1 MLNELKIS
9 LKQKELDCFL
19 ITHTNNIFYLTG
31 YDGFSHEEREAV
43 ALITKTHNFLLTD
56 KRYLYELRGLKDFK
70 LIEISASTPFP
81 KAIQNL
87 VLENNLLFA
96 GFEEENL
103 SFSEYKKFR
112 KIFKKFVPLSG
123 IIEPLREI
131 KKIYEIKNVKKACK
145 ISDLGFNYILK
156 QLKSNVSEIEIADKL
171 EIFLKE
177 NKAENAFKP
186 IIAFGKNSAVPHH
199 LNSDKKLKTGDVVL
213 LDFGAKVN
221 GYCSD
226 MTRTVF
232 FGMPDPKLSEI
243 YNTVLNAQKAAV
255 NALRKSLILHHKSG
269 IKADYIDK
277 VSRDY
282 IISKGFPSIPHSL
295 GHGIGLEVHEPPTLS
310 PNSKSLLKSGMIFSI
325 EPGIYLD
332 GFGGVRI
339 EDLFL
344 IKDNHLEKITHST
357 SGIIRL

>member
-1 MLNELKIS
+1 MFNELKIS
-9 LKQKELDCFL
+9 LKQKELDGFL
-19 ITHTNNIFYLTG
+19 VTSPNNIFYLTG
-31 YDGFSHEEREAV
+31 YDGFSYEEREAV

-56 KRYLYELRGLKDFK
+56 KRYLYELRDLKDFK
-70 LIEISASTPFP
+70 LIEISASIPFS
-81 KAIQNL
+81 KALQNL
-87 VLENNLLFA
+87 AVENNLLFA
-96 GFEEENL
+96 GFEEKNL
-103 SFSEYKKFR
+103 SFAEYKKFR
-112 KIFKKFVPLSG
+112 EIFKKFIPSSG

-131 KKIYEIKNVKKACK
+131 KKIHEIKNVKKACK
-145 ISDLGFNYILK
+145 ISDLGFDYILK
-156 QLKSNVSEIEIADKL
+156 QLKKNVSEIEIADKL
-171 EIFLKE
+171 EIFFKE
-177 NKAENAFKP
+177 NGADTAFKP

-199 LNSDKKLKTGDVVL
+199 LNSNRKLKIGDVVL

-232 FGMPDPKLSEI
+232 FGKPNPKLSEI
-243 YNTVLNAQKAAV
+243 YKTVLNAQKAAV
-255 NALRKSLILHHKSG
+255 NTIRKFLILNYKSG

-277 VSRDY
+277 VSRNY
-282 IISKGFPSIPHSL
+282 IISEGFFSIPHSL
-295 GHGIGLEVHEPPTLS
+295 GHGIGLEVHEPPYLS

-325 EPGIYLD
+325 EPGIYMG

-344 IKDNHLEKITHST
+344 IKDNRLEKITHST